1 MEKYHPPC
9 VNSEVVTEFSK
20 PQVSV
25 FMRTASFL
33 GLVSKMLRRAPSAH
47 WQARGEPECHCPS
60 GEWSSRSGKARSVNT
75 AFVRAFARSCSFS
88 FVLGGLCLE
97 VTFAPLC
104 GFKLFL
110 IKTKKKTLQTSLSYS
125 GWSSWEVTHSTDSY
139 PRLQDSVPSPMH
151 NSSEPRCRCSLCS
164 AALVS
169 SSLTAKSWGQGLDH
183 LYLN

>member
-9 VNSEVVTEFSK
+9 VSSEVVTEFSK

-47 WQARGEPECHCPS
+47 WQARGEPECVTVLQGNGAAGHGRP
-60 GEWSSRSGKARSVNT
+60 EVWT
-75 AFVRAFARSCSFS
+75 QHLYTFARNCSFS

-110 IKTKKKTLQTSLSYS
+110 TKTKKKTLQTSLSYS
-125 GWSSWEVTHSTDSY
+125 GWSSWEVTHSTDLY
-139 PRLQDSVPSPMH
+139 PRLQDSVPSPTH
-151 NSSEPRCRCSLCS
+151 SSSEPRCRCRLSS
-164 AALVS
+164 AALES
-169 SSLTAKSWGQGLDH
+169 SSLTAKSWGQDLDR